1 MCGIDVVVRYTG
13 DFKEA
18 PSSLRLDVPL
28 RSSLSATFTRRRSV
42 RRRGPDS
49 EGGFDIDFSH
59 FQLNMFGCVLQIQGN
74 KLFAQPGKVSGSN
87 SRLLWNGEYLNQ
99 CSSREESDTK
109 LVLERLESFDN
120 VVEALDDIEG
130 PFAFVFYDCRSNRV
144 WFGKDKQ
151 GRRSLLFGVDSENK
165 EIVIS
170 SCALEGGQEI
180 PAGRNIFCLETTTMT
195 LEEHDWK
202 KPIPY
207 NSPFFLSLDNTRNLD
222 PQSLYT
228 IMRSCMTKHMCSTS
242 VTAPLGILFSGGVDS
257 AIISNLAA
265 EIFLSTEH
273 KLSHIDLINIAYAGT
288 ASPDRATGLVTF
300 AELLG
305 RFPASIFRF
314 IVVDIAKSEIAEHEA
329 EILRLA
335 SPNNSHM
342 DFNISSALWFG
353 SRARGRILQPWFVQD
368 PAWNVLLDQIVSSE
382 SVESAHEDRKPKRD
396 YDLLAPE
403 ICTVCERR
411 KTKPGCKISACKI
424 CCIKLDTNKV
434 CPAHTAYV
442 DPSSFVDKISVNEFI
457 QRFLSEYSV
466 ESSCRILFLGH
477 GADELFG
484 GYGRHATRF
493 TKAGPEGLRSEML
506 LDLSRLWTRNLGR
519 DDRIIADHG
528 RDTRHP
534 FLDEQVVQYVGSVR
548 IDAMMSEEGAN
559 KPLLRKMAREVLGL
573 KFAPNFRKRAIQFG
587 TRIAQQ
593 TNVAVFGSHSKGSGK
608 DLYRIS

>member
-13 DFKEA
+13 DFKAA
-18 PSSLRLDVPL
+18 PCSLRLDVPFG
-28 RSSLSATFTRRRSV
+28 SSPSVTSSRRHSV
-42 RRRGPDS
+42 IRRGPDS
-49 EGGFDIDFSH
+49 EGDFDRDFSH
-59 FQLNMFGCVLQIQGN
+59 FQLNMFGCVLQIQGD
-74 KLFAQPGKVSGSN
+74 KLFPQPGKISGSD
-87 SRLLWNGEYLNQ
+87 SRLLWNGEYLNHP
-99 CSSREESDTK
+99 SSREGDTK

-130 PFAFVFYDCRSNRV
+130 PFAFVFYDSRTNRV
-144 WFGKDKQ
+144 WFGKDKR
-151 GRRSLLFGVDSENK
+151 GRRSLLFGMDSENK

-180 PAGRNIFCLETTTMT
+180 PAGRNIFCLDMTLMT
-195 LEEHDWK
+195 LEEHEWK

-207 NSPFFLSLDNTRNLD
+207 TSPRFLSLDSTRHSD
-222 PQSLYT
+222 PQCLYT

-257 AIISNLAA
+257 AIIASLAA
-265 EIFLSTEH
+265 EIFVSTEH
-273 KLSHIDLINIAYAGT
+273 NLSHIDLINVASADSV
-288 ASPDRATGLVTF
+288 SPDRATGLVTF
-300 AELLG
+300 AELLD

-314 IVVDIAKSEIAEHEA
+314 IVVDIDKSDIAEHEA

-353 SRARGRILQPWFVQD
+353 SRARGRILD
-368 PAWNVLLDQIVSSE
+368 PSFIKDPSWDILRDQIVSCE

-396 YDLLAPE
+396 IDRSVPE
-403 ICTVCERR
+403 MCTVCGRR
-411 KTKPGCKISACKI
+411 KTKPGCQFSACKI
-424 CCIKLDTNKV
+424 CCIKVDTNKV

-442 DPSSFVDKISVNEFI
+442 DPSSLVDKISVNEFI
-457 QRFLSEYSV
+457 HLFLSESSV
-466 ESSCRILFLGH
+466 ESSCRIIFVGH

-484 GYGRHATRF
+484 GYGRHATRSSS
-493 TKAGPEGLRSEML
+493 AGPEGLRSELL

-519 DDRIIADHG
+519 DDRIIADHA

-534 FLDEQVVQYVGSVR
+534 FLDDQVVEYVGSLK
-548 IDAMMSEEGAN
+548 IDAMISEEGAN

-587 TRIAQQ
+587 TRLAQQ

-608 DLYRIS
+608 DMYRIS